1 MPRCATVPT
10 RSASTILLVDDHPV
24 VRESLALRIR
34 QEQDLTVCADVSGY
48 RSALD
53 AVERHL
59 PELVILDLNLT
70 DGRGLELIREI
81 KARWPKTRTL
91 VFSMNDEAFYAQ
103 RSRRAGAGGY
113 VMKSESPDKV
123 MEAVRNVLA
132 GRKGKCRCR
141 LPE

>member
-1 MPRCATVPT
+1 MPRCATTST
-10 RSASTILLVDDHPV
+10 RSASAILLVDDHPL

-34 QEQDLTVCADVSGY
+34 QEKDLTVCADVTGY

-59 PELVILDLNLT
+59 PDLVILDLNLP
-70 DGRGLELIREI
+70 DGRGLELIKEI
-81 KARWPKTRTL
+81 KTRWPKIRTL
-91 VFSMNDEAFYAQ
+91 VFSMNDEAFYSERA
-103 RSRRAGAGGY
+103 RRAGAGGY
-113 VMKSESPDKV
+113 IMKSESPEKV
-123 MEAVRNVLA
+123 IEAVRNVLA